1 VIRIKNLNVFLF
13 NFKLKS
19 IDLSIEAG
27 EFFVLLGPTGA
38 GKTLILESIMGL
50 IPPSSGC
57 IWVNGKDLT
66 ALPPET
72 RNIGIVYQ
80 DHALFPH
87 LSVLQNITYGVRYI
101 PPDRQI
107 TAGELEALI
116 KRLSLGQLINRSVVN
131 LSGGEKQRVALARAL
146 AVKPAVLLL
155 DEPLS
160 SLDPNF
166 REEIRHLLKQLH
178 QETGITVL
186 MVTHNFVDAHFF
198 AKRVAVINNGAIEQI
213 GTLAEVFNRPR
224 TPFVANFVGMQNV
237 FPASFG
243 NAEARVEDLCIRL
256 MAGVSPGMQYIA
268 IRPEHIR
275 IHGSGDQ
282 PPQETPNQFRGT
294 IATILNKGF
303 QCNVTLSSGSV
314 QFESLM
320 TAGDIL
326 SRNLKE
332 GDRVTFSFDSARVH
346 TL

>member
-1 VIRIKNLNVFLF
+1 MICIENLNVFLL

-19 IDLSIEAG
+19 IDLSIEDG

-50 IPPSSGC
+50 VPPTSGR
-57 IWVNGKDLT
+57 IWVNGNDLT
-66 ALPPET
+66 TLPPET

-87 LSVLQNITYGVRYI
+87 LSVLQNIIYGVRYL
-101 PPDRQI
+101 PPEKQI
-107 TAGELEALI
+107 AASELEALI
-116 KRLSLGQLINRSVVN
+116 KRLSLGKLVNRSVVN

-178 QETGITVL
+178 QETGITAL
-186 MVTHNFVDAHFF
+186 MVTHNFTDAHFF
-198 AKRVAVINNGAIEQI
+198 AKRVAVINNGTIEQI
-213 GTLAEVFNRPR
+213 GPLAEVFNRPK
-224 TPFVANFVGMQNV
+224 THFAANFVGMQNI
-237 FPASFG
+237 FPARFDD
-243 NAEARVEDLCIRL
+243 AEAYVGDLRIRL
-256 MAGVSPGMQYIA
+256 MPGISPEKRHIA

-282 PPQETPNQFRGT
+282 PPKHTANQFKGT
-294 IATILNKGF
+294 ISTILNKGF
-303 QCNVTLSSGSV
+303 QCSISITTGKV
-314 QFESLM
+314 QLKSLM
-320 TAGDIL
+320 TTSDL
-326 SRNLKE
+326 FQKDLKE
-332 GDRVTFSFDSARVH
+332 GDSVMISFDSTHVH
-346 TL
+346 AL

>member
-1 VIRIKNLNVFLF
+1 VIRIENLNVFLL

-19 IDLSIEAG
+19 IDLSIDDG

-50 IPPSSGC
+50 VPLTSGH
-57 IWVNGKDLT
+57 IWVNDFDLT

-87 LSVLQNITYGVRYI
+87 LSVLQNITYGVRYL

-107 TAGELEALI
+107 AASELEALI
-116 KRLSLGQLINRSVVN
+116 MRLGLDRLVNRSVVN

-146 AVKPAVLLL
+146 AVNPSVLLL

-198 AKRVAVINNGAIEQI
+198 AKRVAVINNGTIEQI
-213 GTLAEVFNRPR
+213 GPVAEVFNQPR
-224 TPFVANFVGMQNV
+224 TPFTANFVGMQNI
-237 FPASFG
+237 FPASFK

-256 MAGVSPGMQYIA
+256 IADASPGKRYIA

-275 IHGSGDQ
+275 IHGNGD
-282 PPQETPNQFRGT
+282 PTPKQTANQFKGV
-294 IATILNKGF
+294 ISTILNRGF
-303 QCNVTLSSGSV
+303 QCNIGIAADKVR
-314 QFESLM
+314 FRSLM
-320 TAGDIL
+320 TASDIV
-326 SRNLKE
+326 RKNLKE
-332 GDRVTFSFDSARVH
+332 GDRVTLSFDPTHVH